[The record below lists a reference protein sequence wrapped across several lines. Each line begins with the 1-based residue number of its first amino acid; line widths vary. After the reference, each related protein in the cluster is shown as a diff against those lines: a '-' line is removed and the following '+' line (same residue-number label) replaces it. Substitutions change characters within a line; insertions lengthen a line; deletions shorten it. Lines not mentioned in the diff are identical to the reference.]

1 MNMEQVRAE
10 RQRISTDVQALDA
23 RNQTLLAELNQYSR
37 NPDRVSALSAE
48 MSRQSQR
55 RRELMR
61 RDELL
66 NAREAALV
74 AEQNARTAQAA
85 AQRMASSSSIGENP
99 GMGCGISAFVGAAG
113 MIGFTLYAGIS
124 QWDFKTVMI
133 MLGVGV
139 GIAFVGWISG
149 TMNR

>member
-10 RQRISTDVQALDA
+10 RQRISADVQALDA

-85 AQRMASSSSIGENP
+85 AQRMTSSSSIGNP
-99 GMGCGISAFVGAAG
+99 GTGCGVSAFVGVAS
-113 MIGFTLYAGIS
+113 MIGFALYVGIPK
-124 QWDFKTVMI
+124 WDFKTVMI

-139 GIAFVGWISG
+139 GVAFVGWISG
-149 TMNR
+149 TMSK